1 MNQKV
6 EVEGEEETM
15 PDDYK
20 IGYKK
25 PPTHSQ
31 FQKGKSGNPGGRPKG
46 KINFK
51 TDLAEELAEKIRVRE
66 GDKTITVSK
75 QRALVKR
82 LMNGVLQGNPRM
94 TAILINVIH
103 RYMGSEELMSA
114 DEALNED
121 ERQAFDFL
129 VERIR
134 NAQAQNHD
142 PNN

>member
-1 MNQKV
+1 MSDDHF
-6 EVEGEEETM
+6 
-15 PDDYK
+15 DDYK

-31 FQKGKSGNPGGRPKG
+31 FKKGKSGNPAGRPKG

-121 ERQAFDFL
+121 ESQAYDSL

-134 NAQAQNHD
+134 NAQAPKKEPD